1 MRSLL
6 LAVLVVLTVSAS
18 AQTNYEI
25 SIDTNHTNARVYKG
39 LISKS
44 VISQDTTFHWLTA
57 NAKGYK
63 PDSAIV
69 AAVKNAKV
77 KYLVFGGTWCEDT
90 QNIIPKFFVLT
101 EQAGVP
107 ESSIILF
114 GVDRKKQSLP
124 NVSEAFA
131 ITNVPT
137 IIVLKE
143 GKEIGRIVEYGK
155 TGYWD
160 KELGELV
167 K

>member
-6 LAVLVVLTVSAS
+6 LAVLVVLAISAS
-18 AQTNYEI
+18 AQTTYTI
-25 SIDTNHTNARVYKG
+25 SVDTNHTNARVYKG

-44 VISQDTTFHWLTA
+44 IISQDTTFKWLHD

-63 PDSAIV
+63 PDSNIV
-69 AAVKNAKV
+69 TAVKNAKV

-90 QNIIPKFFVLT
+90 QNILPKFFVLT

-107 ESSIILF
+107 ESAITLF

-131 ITNVPT
+131 VTNVPT

-160 KELGELV
+160 KELGEIV